1 MDNISGIS
9 WPTVILS
16 QKCYK
21 KAIMLQFFF
30 ISQCIY
36 WENILLM
43 TESYTYLRQFC
54 QVPGE
59 TNHWCRFWSSWQGW
73 GNGAYKCLHNL
84 KMEKL
89 KFLHKSCFFG
99 GTAGLFLVI
108 IISVSHQHSV
118 VSVGNDT
125 SHSDKYEQP
134 PATVWL
140 VAQLSET
147 TKTSLDHK

>member
-1 MDNISGIS
+1 
-9 WPTVILS
+9 
-16 QKCYK
+16 
-21 KAIMLQFFF
+21 MLAQSKDGK
-30 ISQCIY
+30 IEVSTQ
-36 WENILLM
+36 ILLF
-43 TESYTYLRQFC
+43 L
-54 QVPGE
+54 
-59 TNHWCRFWSSWQGW
+59 
-73 GNGAYKCLHNL
+73 GA
-84 KMEKL
+84 
-89 KFLHKSCFFG
+89 
-99 GTAGLFLVI
+99 TGLFLVI

>member
-1 MDNISGIS
+1 MYILREYRIYF
-9 WPTVILS
+9 WWQKVILTWDNFVRY
-16 QKCYK
+16 QIIDVDFEVVDKV
-21 KAIMLQFFF
+21 
-30 ISQCIY
+30 
-36 WENILLM
+36 E
-43 TESYTYLRQFC
+43 
-54 QVPGE
+54 V
-59 TNHWCRFWSSWQGW
+59 
-73 GNGAYKCLHNL
+73 KCLHNL